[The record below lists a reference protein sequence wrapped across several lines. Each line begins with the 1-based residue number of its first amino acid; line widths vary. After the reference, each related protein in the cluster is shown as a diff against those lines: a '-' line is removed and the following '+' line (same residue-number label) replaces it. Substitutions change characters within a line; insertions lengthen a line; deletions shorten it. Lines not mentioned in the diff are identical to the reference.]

1 MDYFI
6 RFGKRIPIPSSLQI
20 LHELRMLSADED
32 ARARCAEEDG
42 MPQTASWEE
51 IIRRRQ
57 SLAIKEN

>member
-1 MDYFI
+1 MDHFI

-20 LHELRMLSADED
+20 LHDLRMLSADED

-42 MPQTASWEE
+42 LPRTASWED

-57 SLAIKEN
+57 SLAIKKS

>member
-1 MDYFI
+1 MSYFV

-32 ARARCAEEDG
+32 ARVLCAEEDG
-42 MPQTASWEE
+42 LPTTASWEE

-57 SLAIKEN
+57 LLAIK